1 MIEDS
6 DPVFVKIDEYKEI
19 LDVVEVIDKKI
30 GSVKQ
35 RLSEIED
42 LKSQEEEEIM
52 NWERDIEEIN
62 HKLDSL
68 KQELH
73 QD

>member
-6 DPVFVKIDEYKEI
+6 DPVFVKINEYKEI
-19 LDVVEVIDKKI
+19 LDVVEVINRKI

-52 NWERDIEEIN
+52 NWVKDIEEIN